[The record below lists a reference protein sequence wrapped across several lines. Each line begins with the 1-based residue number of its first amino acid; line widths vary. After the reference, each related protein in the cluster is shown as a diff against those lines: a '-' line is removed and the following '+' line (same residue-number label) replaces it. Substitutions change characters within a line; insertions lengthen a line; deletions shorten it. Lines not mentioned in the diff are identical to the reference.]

1 MTRLLITVSAVLAFF
16 YSADYATAMLL
27 YNDTFTAPN
36 GTSMVGRVPQ
46 VNNGNPAAV
55 YAQHNGSWEKDIQGN
70 QARIGADTGVSL
82 VLTGP
87 NIHPAWSLRIS
98 AQIDINNIAGPTTAS
113 NTGIQRGAGLGF
125 YTNTGGNATSAGW
138 RGVQIG
144 TDGRLIVS
152 QEGVGGSS
160 RAGFVA
166 EIATGL
172 NLATPHTISYEIN
185 QITGDISNIFL
196 NGALQPDVTTN
207 IFTDAAVQRAGIMAS
222 SSTGSR
228 VAFFDNLLI
237 EAPGVAPI
245 PGLFNTGVDSNG
257 NALAGG
263 AADPHYTLNVNPN
276 GANGIPAVVE
286 SSIPGAWF
294 ANSAS
299 SKWIG
304 PVEFTSDIDTGGVFE
319 YTTVFDLA
327 GFDPATALVQG
338 LWASDN
344 PGGEILLNG
353 VSVGQANGGFGNL
366 TPFLITSGFVSGD
379 NTLTFRF
386 SNGATAGDFTGL
398 RVDALKG
405 FAVALPAIPEPA
417 TATLGLIAFGGLMLR
432 RRRMV

>member
-1 MTRLLITVSAVLAFF
+1 MHRPYITVLAGLAFVCSADHADAVLL
-16 YSADYATAMLL
+16 YS
-27 YNDTFTAPN
+27 DTFTAPN
-36 GTSMVGRVPQ
+36 GTSLVGRAPE
-46 VNNGNPAAV
+46 VNNGNPTAV

-98 AQIDINNIAGPTTAS
+98 AVVNINNIAGSATAS

-172 NLATPHTISYEIN
+172 NLATSHTISYEIN
-185 QITGDISNIFL
+185 QVTGDISNIFL
-196 NGALQPDVTTN
+196 DGALQPDVATN

-222 SSTGSR
+222 SSTGGR

-245 PGLFNTGVDSNG
+245 PGLFNTGVDNNG

-276 GANGIPAVVE
+276 GANGIPAVVQ
-286 SSIPGAWF
+286 SGIPGAWVDNT
-294 ANSAS
+294 AGSQ
-299 SKWIG
+299 WVG
-304 PVEFTSDIDTGGVFE
+304 PVEFTNDIGTGGVFE
-319 YTTVFDLA
+319 YSTVFDLA

-353 VSVGQANGGFGNL
+353 VSVGQANAGFTTL
-366 TPFLITSGFVSGD
+366 SPFLITSGFISGD
-379 NTLTFRF
+379 NMLTFRF
-386 SNGATAGDFTGL
+386 SNGAAAGDFTGL
-398 RVDALKG
+398 RVDGLQG
-405 FAVALPAIPEPA
+405 FAVALPVPEPA
-417 TATLGLIAFGGLMLR
+417 TASLALLGLGGLMLR
-432 RRRMV
+432 RHRMV